1 VAAAHCRGHVVAF
14 GVKVKFKSKIWLLPI
29 TTAIIISVG
38 IAINWRS
45 AANTSSALQRV
56 EAVQYTTVEAVRS
69 TRAEFGTI
77 QEVLQQAVAE
87 GDDGALADVDQYA
100 SKYRDALGQINALH
114 AEQSRFGELRE
125 GFDDYYATA
134 LTSARVLL
142 GKESG
147 DTAAL
152 LSKLQ
157 TQTRSLEQ
165 LLLSTQERELQEFRD
180 LLAMSSDKVNQ
191 TIVVSVASAVLM
203 MLALGIGSWILIGS
217 LFRTLGG
224 EPEAAAS
231 VVRRLAAGDFA
242 SEVALRPGDTNSLLH
257 DIAMLRLRL
266 GTVIRSVHQTS
277 FQVDKAAREL
287 NDGIEELSD
296 RTAGQAASLEET
308 ASSMEEM
315 TSTVQQNAGNAQNAN
330 NLAAAARARAEA
342 GGSVVTRAVTAMADI
357 NAASRRIAD
366 IIGVIDEIA
375 FQTNLLAL
383 NAAVEAARA
392 GEQGRGFAVVA
403 SEVRNLAQRSATAAR
418 EIKQL
423 INDSVV
429 KVQDGAK
436 LVDESGK
443 NLNEIVEAVK
453 KVAGIIEE
461 ISAASQEQAR
471 GLEQVSMAVS
481 RMDEVTQQNSGM
493 VSATS
498 SVARS
503 MTDQAAHLTN
513 LVSQFQTDAG
523 ALSNAEPAG
532 GTPRAVRRIEAGHLR
547 AVA

>member
-1 VAAAHCRGHVVAF
+1 MR
-14 GVKVKFKSKIWLLPI
+14 
-29 TTAIIISVG
+29 T
-38 IAINWRS
+38 
-45 AANTSSALQRV
+45 
-56 EAVQYTTVEAVRS
+56 
-69 TRAEFGTI
+69 EFSTI
-77 QEVLQQAVAE
+77 QEALQQAVAE
-87 GDDGALADVDQYA
+87 GDDSSLAVVEQYA
-100 SKYRDALGQINALH
+100 SKYREALKQVDSLH
-114 AEQSRFGELRE
+114 AAQWQRSRELRD
-125 GFDDYYATA
+125 GFEDYYAVA

-142 GKESG
+142 GKQSG
-147 DTAAL
+147 DTSAV

-157 TQTRSLEQ
+157 TQTQALERSLLSAQEQ
-165 LLLSTQERELQEFRD
+165 ELQQFRD
-180 LLAMSSDKVNQ
+180 LLTMSSDKVNQ
-191 TIVVSVASAVLM
+191 TIVVSVASAVIM
-203 MLALGIGSWILIGS
+203 MLALGMGSWVLIGS

-224 EPEAAAS
+224 EPEVAAS
-231 VVRRLAAGDFA
+231 IVRGLAAGDFA

-266 GTVIRSVHQTS
+266 GTLIRAVHQTS

-287 NDGIEELSD
+287 NNGIEELSD

-315 TSTVQQNAGNAQNAN
+315 TATVQQNAGNAQNAN
-330 NLAAAARARAEA
+330 DLAAAARARAEA
-342 GGSVVTRAVTAMADI
+342 GGHVVTRAVKAMAEI
-357 NAASRRIAD
+357 NTASKRMAD

-403 SEVRNLAQRSATAAR
+403 NEVRNLAQRSATAAR

-436 LVDESGK
+436 LVDESGN
-443 NLNEIVEAVK
+443 NLNAIVDAVK

-471 GLEQVSMAVS
+471 GVEQVSAAVS
-481 RMDEVTQQNSGM
+481 KMDEVTQQNSGM
-493 VSATS
+493 VAATS

-503 MTDQAAHLTN
+503 MTDQAAHLTG
-513 LVSQFQTDAG
+513 LVSQFKTDASEFSDAQPSETPIRAAHLAG
-523 ALSNAEPAG
+523 AA
-532 GTPRAVRRIEAGHLR
+532 RLR
-547 AVA
+547 SAA

>member
-1 VAAAHCRGHVVAF
+1 MAAGHIVAV
-14 GVKVKFKSKIWLLPI
+14 GVNMTFKSKIWLLPI

-38 IAINWRS
+38 IAINWRL
-45 AANTSSALQRV
+45 AANTSTALQRV
-56 EAVQYTTVEAVRS
+56 DVVQYTTVEAVRS
-69 TRAEFGTI
+69 MRAEFAII
-77 QEVLQQAVAE
+77 QEALQRAVAE
-87 GDDGALADVDQYA
+87 GDDGALAEVEQHA
-100 SKYRDALGQINALH
+100 SKYREALAQINALH
-114 AEQSRFGELRE
+114 AADSRFRELRN
-125 GFDDYYATA
+125 GFDHYYATA

-152 LSKLQ
+152 LSRLQ
-157 TQTRSLEQ
+157 TQTRALEQ
-165 LLLSTQERELQEFRD
+165 LLLSTQEQELQEFRD
-180 LLAMSSDKVNQ
+180 LLTMSSDKVNQ
-191 TIVVSVASAVLM
+191 TIVVSVASAAIM
-203 MLALGIGSWILIGS
+203 MLALGIGSWVLIGS

-224 EPEAAAS
+224 EPEAAAL
-231 VVRRLAAGDFA
+231 VVRRLAAGDFS
-242 SEVALRPGDTNSLLH
+242 SEVALRSGDTNSLLH

-266 GTVIRSVHQTS
+266 GTLIRSVHQTS

-330 NLAAAARARAEA
+330 DLAAAARARAEA
-342 GGSVVTRAVTAMADI
+342 GGNVVTRAVTAMTEI
-357 NAASRRIAD
+357 NAASKRIAD

-392 GEQGRGFAVVA
+392 GELGRGFAVVA

-429 KVQDGAK
+429 KVQHGAK
-436 LVDESGK
+436 LVDESGQ
-443 NLNEIVEAVK
+443 NLSEIVDAVK

-481 RMDEVTQQNSGM
+481 KMDEVTQQNSGM

-498 SVARS
+498 SVART

-513 LVSQFQTDAG
+513 LVSQFKTDAG
-523 ALSNAEPAG
+523 ELADAQAPD
-532 GTPRAVRRIEAGHLR
+532 RATRAAYHAEAGRLR